1 MAAGKFR
8 DLLAFEVRQNID
20 DGYGNEISGPFVEQF
35 RDNAELAALR
45 GSETVMASRLS
56 GKQPFLCTV
65 RCHTNTLR
73 VTTDW
78 RAVNVRTGAVYAITT
93 AVARPKR
100 DAIDMTLV
108 DGVAE

>member
-1 MAAGKFR
+1 MGAGKFR
-8 DLLAFEVRQNID
+8 DLLAFEVRQPID
-20 DGYGNEISGPFVEQF
+20 DGYGNEISGPFAEQF
-35 RDNAELAALR
+35 RDNAELASLR

-56 GKQPFLCTV
+56 GKQPFLATV

-78 RAVNVRTGAVYAITT
+78 RAVNVRTGTVYAITT
-93 AVARPKR
+93 AVVRPKR